1 MKKELL
7 KYKIPH
13 HVAIIMDGNGRWARK
28 LGKKR
33 VYGHQNGTSS
43 VRDCIEGCI
52 ELGVKN
58 ITLFVFSTENWKRP
72 KFEINSL
79 MNLLVSSL
87 EKEKPS
93 LMENRIKLKAIGN
106 IKNLNDN
113 CYNKLCEVI
122 NQTANNN
129 QLTLNLAINY
139 GSLQEISQAVKKI
152 SDKVKNNLISIK
164 NIDQK
169 IINDHLYTRNLPPV
183 DLLIR
188 TGGEF
193 RLSNFLLWQ
202 AAYAE
207 LYFTDVLWPDFR
219 KEDFFDAIASFQNRE
234 RRFGMIKQN

>member
-1 MKKELL
+1 
-7 KYKIPH
+7 
-13 HVAIIMDGNGRWARK
+13 MDGNGRWARK

-93 LMENRIKLKAIGN
+93 LMENRIKLTAIGN

-139 GSLQEISQAVKKI
+139 GSLQEISQAVRKI

>member
-1 MKKELL
+1 
-7 KYKIPH
+7 
-13 HVAIIMDGNGRWARK
+13 MDGNGRWARK

>member
-33 VYGHQNGTSS
+33 VYGHQNGTRS
-43 VRDCIEGCI
+43 VNDCIEGCI

-93 LMENRIKLKAIGN
+93 LMENRIKFLGKYELFKNPLIGWVLRKLGGYPVVRN
-106 IKNLNDN
+106 KQVNSVDSVVKIFNDN
-113 CYNKLCEVI
+113 ENFF
-122 NQTANNN
+122 
-129 QLTLNLAINY
+129 LTLAPEGTRAKVN
-139 GSLQEISQAVKKI
+139 SLKTGFYYIALKK
-152 SDKVKNNLISIK
+152 K
-164 NIDQK
+164 
-169 IINDHLYTRNLPPV
+169 
-183 DLLIR
+183 
-188 TGGEF
+188 
-193 RLSNFLLWQ
+193 
-202 AAYAE
+202 
-207 LYFTDVLWPDFR
+207 
-219 KEDFFDAIASFQNRE
+219 
-234 RRFGMIKQN
+234 

>member
-1 MKKELL
+1 
-7 KYKIPH
+7 
-13 HVAIIMDGNGRWARK
+13 MDGNGRWARK

-33 VYGHQNGTSS
+33 VYGHQSGTRS

-93 LMENRIKLKAIGN
+93 LMENRIKLNAIGN
-106 IKNLNDN
+106 IKNLNDS

-122 NQTANNN
+122 DQTANNN
-129 QLTLNLAINY
+129 ELTLTLAISY
-139 GSLQEISQAVKKI
+139 GSLQEISQAVRKI

-207 LYFTDVLWPDFR
+207 LYFTDEMWPDFTPNSLKKALDCYFSRSR
-219 KEDFFDAIASFQNRE
+219 K
-234 RRFGMIKQN
+234 FGSNSIDKKFKIFK